1 MAGEGDVTV
10 LAECASGRKRSKI
23 PELQWAL
30 EGTVG
35 PHQRILLARQLAH
48 IDYLDEAI
56 AGLCA
61 ELARR
66 LAPLEAA
73 IVRLNAVAGIGRA
86 TAEVILA
93 EIGTDI
99 GRFPSVG
106 HLASWCG
113 LVPGCNES
121 AGTRK
126 TTRTRKG
133 SPWLRVALVE
143 AAKGASRTKDSYLSA
158 QYRRIAAHRGTKGA
172 VVAVAHSI
180 IEIVYHLLSTGQ
192 LYQDLGVTYFD
203 ERDRRAIQRRL
214 VQRLERLGFDVSLTT
229 EEEVA

>member
-1 MAGEGDVTV
+1 M
-10 LAECASGRKRSKI
+10 
-23 PELQWAL
+23 
-30 EGTVG
+30 G

-56 AGLCA
+56 ADLCA

-93 EIGTDI
+93 EIGTGM

-121 AGTRK
+121 AGKRK
-126 TTRTRKG
+126 TACTRKG
-133 SPWLRVALVE
+133 SPWLRAALVE

-180 IEIVYHLLSTGQ
+180 IDDCLSSALHRPGLPGLGRHL
-192 LYQDLGVTYFD
+192 F
-203 ERDRRAIQRRL
+203 R
-214 VQRLERLGFDVSLTT
+214 
-229 EEEVA
+229 